1 MSRERASR
9 GGGFFSGFFAGSI
22 VSSVA
27 AAAALVYAP
36 DATFET
42 ADQVAVVTPDV
53 VVPDPATDVVP
64 DAEGAVAPVVDAS
77 TDIAIGGGEADSDP
91 PLVVPDDETASA
103 GAEPEPLTAT
113 PGEGDADVATDPA
126 AQPEADLA
134 ASADLQPSEDGTA
147 ADVLEIGGGE
157 DAPALPDAPEITVDD
172 PVATVDALPEAE
184 SGATDV
190 ADTSADTRPSS
201 VVADAPS
208 VAAREDTTPGVSD
221 TADRPQSSTD
231 IASGIVAEEEV
242 AALAITPQ
250 PERPAREMKVATAPS
265 VPSVPSTPD
274 VATTPAVPVTDEVA
288 AAPETDVPAE
298 TPETEAPTSALNLP
312 ADDAPTGE
320 ADEGG
325 LDLPVVTAP
334 DEVEE
339 AAPEADVAEA
349 APEGEA
355 AESLVVGP
363 AFEIFAQ
370 PFAGPADTPL
380 LAIILEDVGTDGIE
394 RSELLGMGLAVTFGV
409 SPIEAEAGAAE
420 RAYRDAGFEVVATI
434 PRDGPFHIGQN
445 SDPAALAET
454 VARFRET
461 VPGAVAIV
469 DAAEG
474 DLFRNS
480 RVVAALA
487 GVAEETGHGIL
498 IHERFGTNRA
508 IDTLRGA
515 EIPSASVLRVIDV
528 DRDEASIRRNLDR
541 ATLDASKTGAA
552 VVYGHTYPE
561 TLSALSLWA
570 LSSGSRSVVLAPLT
584 ATVQKQTGR

>member
-36 DATFET
+36 DAAFET
-42 ADQVAVVTPDV
+42 GEQVAVITPDV
-53 VVPDPATDVVP
+53 VAPDPATDVVP
-64 DAEGAVAPVVDAS
+64 EAEGAEAPVVDAS

-91 PLVVPDDETASA
+91 PLVVPDAESASA
-103 GAEPEPLTAT
+103 GDEPAPLTAT
-113 PGEGDADVATDPA
+113 PDEDDAEVATDPA
-126 AQPEADLA
+126 AQPETDMA
-134 ASADLQPSEDGTA
+134 ASADLVPSEDGGA
-147 ADVLEIGGGE
+147 GDVLQIGSGE
-157 DAPALPDAPEITVDD
+157 DAPALPDAPAVTAED
-172 PVATVDALPEAE
+172 PVASDALPEAE
-184 SGATDV
+184 TGATDV

-201 VVADAPS
+201 EVADAPS
-208 VAAREDTTPGVSD
+208 VTASEDTTPGVAD
-221 TADRPQSSTD
+221 TADRPQSSTE
-231 IASGIVAEEEV
+231 IASGIAVDGAVEEEV

-265 VPSVPSTPD
+265 TPSVPTTPD
-274 VATTPAVPVTDEVA
+274 VATTPA
-288 AAPETDVPAE
+288 APLEEEAE
-298 TPETEAPTSALNLP
+298 AEAPAQEEPAIAVVTLP
-312 ADDAPTGE
+312 EEDAPVEE
-320 ADEGG
+320 ADEGAVE
-325 LDLPVVTAP
+325 LPVVSAP
-334 DEVEE
+334 DEAEE
-339 AAPEADVAEA
+339 VAPEEEVASEEA
-349 APEGEA
+349 APEGE
-355 AESLVVGP
+355 ELDNPVIGP

-370 PFAGPADTPL
+370 PFAGPTDTPL

-409 SPIEAEAGAAE
+409 SPSEAEAGAVE

-434 PRDGPFHIGQN
+434 PRDGPYHIGQN
-445 SDPAALAET
+445 SDPAALPET
-454 VARFRET
+454 VARYRET

-487 GVAEETGHGIL
+487 GVANDTGHGVL

-508 IDTLRGA
+508 IDALRGA

-552 VVYGHTYPE
+552 VVYGRTYPE